1 MYRRKQI
8 YLELILMYEQ
18 KFPINYLDEDIV

>member
-8 YLELILMYEQ
+8 YLELIFMYEQ
-18 KFPINYLDEDIV
+18 KFLINYLDEGIV